1 MEKLRALAPCAA
13 SFLPPRCAN
22 FSVVLGGSALTRR
35 KPRTGARCP
44 YDARLLLINFL
55 KRHLAAGQAA
65 VDAEKDFTL
74 EKTGQ
79 VGRKHSAIAARR
91 A

>member
-55 KRHLAAGQAA
+55 KRHGAAGQAA

-74 EKTGQ
+74 EKTSE
-79 VGRKHSAIAARR
+79 V
-91 A
+91 